1 MKKKGTRKVRKNKR
15 TTQRRK
21 NRSYKRMRGGMIKL
35 PWWGTPLKTNLDV
48 NATRVISESLP
59 ILGVSSTGVTRTGVK
74 IFVMP
79 SGDKLTKFQGA
90 CNKFIGMM
98 ENKENFSTFYKS
110 NKKSINTM
118 FELLMPTDFTHLKIY
133 EDNIIEL
140 FTLNRIPNTALGI
153 ETTLEK
159 YIRESNTQHA
169 DSKKFNLFAF
179 ALFIMRMQQLNIFAF
194 PLPPVSQ
201 EIIDNIYTR
210 FDVML
215 KKYQDKNPK
224 SSPHQQL
231 DSFSRF
237 WDIIYKSIY
246 KHETSTLTEEGKQY
260 IFELCGVVSKPSTSI
275 VIQALLYY
283 KMLPISREDF
293 RIIYDKYINNTASD
307 EEIRQLTLALIILV
321 TFHQPESSGGST
333 GSGKLLDFS
342 L

>member
-35 PWWGTPLKTNLDV
+35 PWWITPLKMNLDV

-59 ILGVSSTGVTRTGVK
+59 ILGVSSTGVTRTGDK

-79 SGDKLTKFQGA
+79 SGDKLTEFKGA
-90 CNKFIGMM
+90 CDKFIGMM
-98 ENKENFSTFYKS
+98 ENKENFSTFYNS
-110 NKKSINTM
+110 NKNSINTM
-118 FELLMPTDFTHLKIY
+118 FELLMPTDFTHLEIY

-140 FTLNRIPNTALGI
+140 FTLNRIPNTALCI

-159 YIRESNTQHA
+159 YIRESNNPHR

-179 ALFIMRMQQLNIFAF
+179 ALFIMRMQQLNIFAS

-215 KKYQDKNPK
+215 ERQDKNPK
-224 SSPHQQL
+224 SSPVFPTSL
-231 DSFSRF
+231 YFFSHF
-237 WDIIYKSIY
+237 WDIIYQSIY
-246 KHETSTLTEEGKQY
+246 KHETSTLSEEGKRY

-275 VIQALLYY
+275 LIQALLYY
-283 KMLPISREDF
+283 KMLPISGKAF
-293 RIIYDKYINNTASD
+293 RIIYDKYINNTASN
-307 EEIRQLTLALIILV
+307 EEIRQLTLALIIIV
-321 TFHQPESSGGST
+321 TFTPT
-333 GSGKLLDFS
+333 W
-342 L
+342 

>member
-1 MKKKGTRKVRKNKR
+1 
-15 TTQRRK
+15 
-21 NRSYKRMRGGMIKL
+21 MIKL
-35 PWWGTPLKTNLDV
+35 PWWITPLKMNLDV
-48 NATRVISESLP
+48 NATGVISESLP
-59 ILGVSSTGVTRTGVK
+59 ILGVSSTGVTRTGDK

-79 SGDKLTKFQGA
+79 SGDKLTKFQVA
-90 CNKFIGMM
+90 CDKFIGMM
-98 ENKENFSTFYKS
+98 ENKENFSTFYNS
-110 NKKSINTM
+110 NKNSIDTM
-118 FELLMPTDFTHLKIY
+118 FELLMPTDFTRLEIY

-159 YIRESNTQHA
+159 YIRESNNPHR

-179 ALFIMRMQQLNIFAF
+179 ALFIMRMQQLNIFAS

-201 EIIDNIYTR
+201 KIIDNIYTR

-224 SSPHQQL
+224 SSPHLTTSL

-246 KHETSTLTEEGKQY
+246 KHETLTLTEEGKQY

-283 KMLPISREDF
+283 KMLPISGEDF

-321 TFHQPESSGGST
+321 TFHELESSGG
-333 GSGKLLDFS
+333 KHR
-342 L
+342 